1 MTVLKSGRREFLRQV
16 LAALPM
22 LKLDWEAFPKAG
34 GLRPQ
39 GEDFD
44 AIIIGSGLGGLS
56 CAAAFARQGFKPLVL
71 EQHFQAGG
79 YASAFSRPGG
89 FTFDVSL
96 HSTTVGERDGLHNLI
111 PGFPEIREVE
121 FVPHSC
127 LYRSIFPHHDI
138 RVPQKNVQAYIDLLI
153 QLFPTE
159 KDGITGLFEDMKGLA
174 RDIDKYSESGGKVDM
189 ASFPKEFPAL
199 FKSYNKTWGQFL
211 EPWIKDAELRGI
223 VSGLWGYFGLPPS
236 RLAAL
241 YYALPIMGYLSSGGY
256 YPKGRS
262 RAISQALVKFIQE
275 RGGKVELSTR
285 VEKILTKDGAAVGV
299 LTRKGNKFLG
309 RVIISNANA
318 PDTFRFLLD
327 DQAAI
332 QDYLAGFEKY
342 SVSLSCLQVFL
353 GLKKD
358 LVKEVGL
365 KDSEIFFDTGYD
377 HEAAYA
383 AALTADV
390 EKGGFGLTVYDNL
403 YEGYSPAGKN
413 TLNIIVL
420 QGYDHWQ
427 KYEADYLKG
436 NKSEYKKEKER
447 LADLLIDK
455 VEKNL
460 LPELRKSIEVKE
472 IGSPLTNLRYTSNY
486 RGAIYGWD
494 QTLNNSGPRRLP
506 HKTPVKNL
514 YLAGAWTS
522 PGHGYGAVIPS
533 GLQCFSEIMKEWS

>member
-16 LAALPM
+16 LAALPV
-22 LKLDWEAFPKAG
+22 LKLDWEAFPKAKG
-34 GLRPQ
+34 KQLQ
-39 GEDFD
+39 DIDFD

-153 QLFPTE
+153 QLFPAE
-159 KDGITGLFEDMKGLA
+159 EDGITGLFEDMKGLS
-174 RDIDKYSESGGKVDM
+174 RDIDKYSEAGGKVDM
-189 ASFPKEFPAL
+189 ASFPREFPVL
-199 FKSYNKTWGQFL
+199 FRSYNKTWGQFL

-241 YYALPIMGYLSSGGY
+241 YYALPVIGYLSSGGY

-299 LTRKGNKFLG
+299 LTHKGNKFMG

-318 PDTFRFLLD
+318 PATFRSLLD
-327 DQAAI
+327 EQTAI
-332 QDYLAGFEKY
+332 QDYLASFEKY
-342 SVSLSCLQVFL
+342 SVSLSCFQVFL

-358 LVKEVGL
+358 LVKETGI
-365 KDSEIFFDTGYD
+365 KDSEIFFETGYD
-377 HEAAYA
+377 PEASYA
-383 AALTADV
+383 DALTADV
-390 EKGGFGLTVYDNL
+390 EKAGFGLTLYDNL
-403 YEGYSPAGKN
+403 YEGYSPPGKN
-413 TLNIIVL
+413 TVNILVL

-436 NKSEYKKEKER
+436 NKAEYKKEKER
-447 LADLLIDK
+447 LTDLLIDK
-455 VEKNL
+455 VEKTL
-460 LPELRKSIEVKE
+460 LPGLRQAIEVKE
-472 IGSPLTNLRYTSNY
+472 IGSPLTNVRYTSNY

-506 HKTPVKNL
+506 HKSPIKNL

-533 GLQCFSEIMKEWS
+533 GLECFAEIMKQWT

>member
-1 MTVLKSGRREFLRQV
+1 MLTVRRREFLKQV
-16 LAALPM
+16 LAALPL
-22 LKLDWEAFPKAG
+22 LKLDWEAYPKAR
-34 GLRPQ
+34 GLRRD
-39 GEDFD
+39 GHDFD

-56 CAAAFARQGFKPLVL
+56 CAAAFARQGYKPLVL

-79 YASAFSRPGG
+79 YASAFSRSGG

-121 FVPHSC
+121 FVPHPC
-127 LYRSIFPHHDI
+127 LYRSIFPHHDV
-138 RVPQKNVQAYIDLLI
+138 RVPQKNPQAYFDLLI
-153 QLFPTE
+153 KLFPAE
-159 KDGITGLFEDMKGLA
+159 KDGIAGLFEDMKGLS
-174 RDIDKYSESGGKVDM
+174 RDIEKYSDSGGKVDM
-189 ASFPKEFPAL
+189 GNFPKEFPVL
-199 FKSYNKTWGQFL
+199 FKSFNKTWGQFL

-236 RLAAL
+236 KLAAF
-241 YYALPIMGYLSSGGY
+241 YYALPVIAYLSSGGY

-285 VEKILTKDGAAVGV
+285 VEKILTKDGASFGV
-299 LTRKGNKFLG
+299 LTHKGNKFMG

-318 PDTFRFLLD
+318 PDTFRSLLD
-327 DQAAI
+327 DQAGI
-332 QDYLAGFEKY
+332 QDYLASFEKY
-342 SVSLSCLQVFL
+342 SVSLSCFQVFL

-358 LVKEVGL
+358 LVKETGL
-365 KDSEIFFDTGYD
+365 RDSEIFSETGYD
-377 HEAAYA
+377 PEAAYT
-383 AALTADV
+383 AALKADV
-390 EKGGFGLTVYDNL
+390 ETGGFGLTVYDNV
-403 YEGYSPAGKN
+403 YEGYSPPGKN
-413 TLNIIVL
+413 TINIMVI

-427 KYEADYLKG
+427 KYEADYWKG
-436 NKSEYKKEKER
+436 NKSKYNKEKER
-447 LADLLIDK
+447 LANLLIDK
-455 VEKNL
+455 VEKTL
-460 LPELRKSIEVKE
+460 LPGLRKAIEVME
-472 IGSPLTNLRYTSNY
+472 IGSPLTNVRYTRNY

-522 PGHGYGAVIPS
+522 PGHGYGAVVPS
-533 GLQCFSEIMKEWS
+533 GLECFAEIMKEWA